1 MAAEQ
6 KLIFKPVI
14 EALFI
19 AGLNDRSTPA
29 FRARLLRLGINVEKL
44 LPGYEYGV
52 WEAGIVEA
60 VTLFPELA
68 RAAALEELGRRM
80 VTANIDANPVGK
92 TLLPL
97 LRMMGMGRAI
107 KRALTRGS
115 NENFNEVTFGA
126 ETSQSLE
133 VVMSFVG
140 TVPEFALGTLT
151 GLATALGA
159 KSARA
164 KVLRFEKAAAA
175 YQLEWG

>member
-1 MAAEQ
+1 MADQ

-19 AGLNDRSTPA
+19 AGLSDRSTPD
-29 FRARLLRLGINVEKL
+29 FRARLLKRGINLTKL
-44 LPGYEYGV
+44 LPGYEYAV
-52 WEAGIVEA
+52 WEAGILEA
-60 VTLFPELA
+60 VSLFPELP
-68 RAAALEELGRRM
+68 REVALEELGRRM

-97 LRMMGMGRAI
+97 LKMLGLGRAI
-107 KRALTRGS
+107 KRALTKGS
-115 NENFNEVTFGA
+115 NENFNKVTFGA

-133 VVMSFVG
+133 VAMSFVG

-159 KSARA
+159 KSAKGR
-164 KVLRFEKAAAA
+164 VLRFENAAAA
-175 YQLEWG
+175 YQLEWT